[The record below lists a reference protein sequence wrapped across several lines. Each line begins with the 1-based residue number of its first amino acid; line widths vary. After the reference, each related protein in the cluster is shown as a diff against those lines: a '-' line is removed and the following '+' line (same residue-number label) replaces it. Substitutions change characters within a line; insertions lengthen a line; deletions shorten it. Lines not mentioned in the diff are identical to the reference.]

1 MEINCKFKLFI
12 MSRLKDIGENYSVL
26 KGLWYKIC
34 NYFYKGVVNGCIC
47 FYNLIIG

>member
-12 MSRLKDIGENYSVL
+12 MSRLKDIGENYNVV
-26 KGLWYKIC
+26 KGLWYKIY

-47 FYNLIIG
+47 F